1 MALGKTKPVHDTL
14 RVLYVNL
21 ESSVGGAE
29 QSLLLL
35 ARFVPERVQLYA
47 ACPAGDLADRLN
59 ELGVITYEILS
70 APKRFNHLLIWL
82 FYLTFVN
89 LQLAVIVF
97 KARPQVI
104 HANNLKAVLAVVLA
118 NTIMRKKLIWHARDL
133 KCSGLAARLC
143 GCLSSKIIA
152 ISQTV
157 KDRLVEQKVKVE
169 LIEVIYNG
177 VVISELA
184 AGIDGKKHPR
194 PITFANIGQ
203 FIPWKNQFL
212 FIEAA
217 ERFLQDNPDA
227 RFFLVGDDLFG
238 RDSNYK
244 NKLVDRVQNSR
255 FASKITLIG
264 WQENLASFWPTLD
277 CLIHTAEIEPF
288 GRIIIEAMAHCV
300 PVIAA
305 ASSGP
310 AEIITHGKT
319 GLLFNLHDIE
329 DLLKAMKTIS
339 EDREMAQNLARNA
352 RQHVIFNFHAKQT
365 AEKITTVY
373 EKLIAA

>member
-1 MALGKTKPVHDTL
+1 LALGNIKSVPDTL

-35 ARFVPERVQLYA
+35 ARFAPKRTLLYA
-47 ACPAGDLADRLN
+47 ACPAGALADRLN
-59 ELGVITYEILS
+59 ELGVITYKIIS
-70 APKRFNHLLIWL
+70 APRKFNYLLIWL
-82 FYLTFVN
+82 FYLTFIN

-97 KARPQVI
+97 KTKPQVI

-118 NTIMRKKLIWHARDL
+118 NTIMRKKLLWHARDL
-133 KCSGLAARLC
+133 KCSGLMARLC
-143 GCLSSKIIA
+143 GRLSSKIIA
-152 ISQTV
+152 VSQTV
-157 KDRLVEQKVKVE
+157 KDKLVDQKVKAE

-177 VVISELA
+177 VAVSNLA
-184 AGIDGKKHPR
+184 AEIKEEEHLHPT
-194 PITFANIGQ
+194 TFANIGQ
-203 FIPWKNQFL
+203 FIPWKNQFF

-217 ERFLQDNPDA
+217 ERFLQDNPNA
-227 RFFLVGDDLFG
+227 QFVLIGDDLFG
-238 RDSNYK
+238 RDSKYK
-244 NKLVDRVQNSR
+244 KKLVDRVRTSS
-255 FASKITLIG
+255 FASNITLVG
-264 WQENLASFWPTLD
+264 WQDDLASCWSTID
-277 CLIHTAEIEPF
+277 CLIHTAKIEPF

-305 ASSGP
+305 AGSGP
-310 AEIITHGKT
+310 AEIIVHGKT
-319 GLLFNLHDIE
+319 GLLFCPDDIE

-339 EDREMAQNLARNA
+339 EDRKMARNLARNA
-352 RQHVIFNFHAKQT
+352 RQHVLFNFHAKQT